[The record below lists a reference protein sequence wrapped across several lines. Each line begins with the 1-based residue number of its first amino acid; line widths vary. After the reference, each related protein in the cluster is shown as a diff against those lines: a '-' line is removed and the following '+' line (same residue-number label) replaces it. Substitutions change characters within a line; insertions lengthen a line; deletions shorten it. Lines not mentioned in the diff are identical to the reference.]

1 MGFIRCGTCHIV
13 RSHKFWTRYAFNGIL
28 ASGVPDGPSKL
39 CPSAEGRNKHVEL
52 QVELAPGLI
61 SPTTLGP
68 LFDLLT
74 LNGGYFVLCPI
85 RTYTERSESR
95 TELAPR
101 YILV

>member
-1 MGFIRCGTCHIV
+1 M
-13 RSHKFWTRYAFNGIL
+13 
-28 ASGVPDGPSKL
+28 ASGVLDGLSKL
-39 CPSAEGRNKHVEL
+39 CPSAEGRNSHVEL

-74 LNGGYFVLCPI
+74 LNGGYFVLCSI
-85 RTYTERSESR
+85 RTYTERSKGR
-95 TELAPR
+95 TELALR